1 MVCLSLDPCQQ
12 REENKRE
19 REEEGRVSLVVTIT
33 TLFDYGNYESC
44 AAKEER
50 EEREKRRGGNGS
62 SLLPHVHRRFMMM
75 MMMMM
80 LGEKKRATRSVL
92 LGGSMKRRDRDATLY
107 PRGWRETE
115 ERIQESW
122 LRNCGWEGNARC
134 DDHLCGREACISF
147 ERLWVGDKF
156 HPDGIE

>member
-50 EEREKRRGGNGS
+50 EEREKRRGGS

-75 MMMMM
+75 TMMMMM

-147 ERLWVGDKF
+147 ERLWVG
-156 HPDGIE
+156 G

>member
-50 EEREKRRGGNGS
+50 EKREKRRGGS
-62 SLLPHVHRRFMMM
+62 SLLPHVHRRFMMMM

-107 PRGWRETE
+107 PRGWRETK

-147 ERLWVGDKF
+147 ERRWVG
-156 HPDGIE
+156 G

>member
-1 MVCLSLDPCQQ
+1 MSLLGSLSA
-12 REENKRE
+12 KRGEQEGE
-19 REEEGRVSLVVTIT
+19 RGGGRVSLVVTIT

-80 LGEKKRATRSVL
+80 LGEKKEQRTFRWF
-92 LGGSMKRRDRDATLY
+92 D
-107 PRGWRETE
+107 ET
-115 ERIQESW
+115 
-122 LRNCGWEGNARC
+122 AR
-134 DDHLCGREACISF
+134 
-147 ERLWVGDKF
+147 
-156 HPDGIE
+156 

>member
-1 MVCLSLDPCQQ
+1 
-12 REENKRE
+12 
-19 REEEGRVSLVVTIT
+19 
-33 TLFDYGNYESC
+33 
-44 AAKEER
+44 
-50 EEREKRRGGNGS
+50 
-62 SLLPHVHRRFMMM
+62 MM

-80 LGEKKRATRSVL
+80 LGGKKKRATAHRVL

-107 PRGWRETE
+107 PRGSRGTE

-147 ERLWVGDKF
+147 E
-156 HPDGIE
+156 

>member
-19 REEEGRVSLVVTIT
+19 REEEGRVFLVVTIT

-50 EEREKRRGGNGS
+50 EEREKRRGGS
-62 SLLPHVHRRFMMM
+62 SLLPHVHRRWWWWWWWC
-75 MMMMM
+75 
-80 LGEKKRATRSVL
+80 LGKKKSNVL

-147 ERLWVGDKF
+147 ERLWVG
-156 HPDGIE
+156 G

>member
-50 EEREKRRGGNGS
+50 EEREKRRGGS